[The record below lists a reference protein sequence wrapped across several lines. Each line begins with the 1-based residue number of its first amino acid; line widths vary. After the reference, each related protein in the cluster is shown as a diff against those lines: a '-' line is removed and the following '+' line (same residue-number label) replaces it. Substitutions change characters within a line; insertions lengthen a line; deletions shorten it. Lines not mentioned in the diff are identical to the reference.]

1 MTDPTTPDAHNIQ
14 RIDRDRID
22 VVVALNCT
30 SRTFATVSNLQH
42 THHTMPPKRST
53 RAAAAAAAAT
63 RSTAAISTAT
73 RTAAPDA
80 APPTAAASA
89 SKTVLAHRRTKPLAR
104 TTRPHTDGANDD
116 EDASDSANDSDA
128 LAISSRPARLF
139 RNRNREQQTRP
150 EEYVMTGG
158 LGEARGGRIARTK
171 KKKVGAG
178 KEQAQALEGLRRR
191 REEEAMKGNAA
202 VEDDAGKE
210 EVPEDDADAGGA
222 RGRRRESSLPPVPGT
237 ASRVRRASSSHWN
250 APPSAVKA
258 QGTPA
263 AGETSVLALS
273 MFKRR
278 KRQPSLLRMMQQ
290 SDVEDG
296 GDGSEEDS
304 ALTLDYSLGDFEPDH
319 ESTPLNLKK
328 GSAALGSEPRTSSSR
343 KRKLAERET
352 EEVQVPRSSPPV
364 EEQDEPSRVRATSS
378 EHLYSDASDLP
389 QVVADT
395 QPEPEEVEAEGDTAA
410 AAVVVS
416 DTRSSTSILSSV
428 IVEPEPAEA
437 PAKRPRRSV
446 RESVTY
452 GGRSTRQKAKNIEE
466 DHTADPLSSDSD
478 SDTATDTP
486 VRTRTTRKNA
496 PARKMKA
503 MSLSTATL
511 QSLLPRRREILAP
524 RTAKAAAN
532 TFEIPSSDVEDEE
545 EVAEEESADE
555 DELHSTPPPTTRRK
569 GRKTASAAPKASDS
583 TVRGKKIAGAALP
596 ENGKGKR
603 LSRTYGRNQRMSSDK
618 ENQDGNASIYVD
630 NGGEES
636 DGDEDVVETS
646 EMREAAIKSKEL
658 DAAARKFREVDEWEM
673 EFESVDMGGAS
684 ASSPWR

>member
-1 MTDPTTPDAHNIQ
+1 
-14 RIDRDRID
+14 
-22 VVVALNCT
+22 
-30 SRTFATVSNLQH
+30 
-42 THHTMPPKRST
+42 MPPKRST
-53 RAAAAAAAAT
+53 RAAAAAAAT
-63 RSTAAISTAT
+63 RSTAATSTAT
-73 RTAAPDA
+73 RTTAPDA
-80 APPTAAASA
+80 AAPPSAAASA

-116 EDASDSANDSDA
+116 EDASDSGNDSDA

-158 LGEARGGRIARTK
+158 LGEARGGRVARTK

-191 REEEAMKGNAA
+191 REEAMKGNAA
-202 VEDDAGKE
+202 VEDDAEKE
-210 EVPEDDADAGGA
+210 KAPEDAGDA

-328 GSAALGSEPRTSSSR
+328 GSTALGSEPRTSSSR

-364 EEQDEPSRVRATSS
+364 EEQGEPSRVRATSS
-378 EHLYSDASDLP
+378 EHLYSEASDLP

-395 QPEPEEVEAEGDTAA
+395 QPEPEEEEAEGDTAA
-410 AAVVVS
+410 TAVVVS

-428 IVEPEPAEA
+428 IAEPEPEPEEA

-452 GGRSTRQKAKNIEE
+452 SGRSTRQKAKNIEE

-486 VRTRTTRKNA
+486 VRTRITRKKA

-511 QSLLPRRREILAP
+511 QSLLPRRRKKLAP

-555 DELHSTPPPTTRRK
+555 DELHSTPPPTTKRK

-596 ENGKGKR
+596 EKGKGKR

>member
-1 MTDPTTPDAHNIQ
+1 
-14 RIDRDRID
+14 
-22 VVVALNCT
+22 
-30 SRTFATVSNLQH
+30 
-42 THHTMPPKRST
+42 MPPKRST
-53 RAAAAAAAAT
+53 RAAAAAAAT
-63 RSTAAISTAT
+63 RSTAATSTAT
-73 RTAAPDA
+73 RTTAPDA
-80 APPTAAASA
+80 AAPPSAAASA

-116 EDASDSANDSDA
+116 EDASDSGNDSDA

-158 LGEARGGRIARTK
+158 LGEARGGRVARTK

-191 REEEAMKGNAA
+191 REEAMKGNAA
-202 VEDDAGKE
+202 VEDDAEKE
-210 EVPEDDADAGGA
+210 KAPEDAGDA

-328 GSAALGSEPRTSSSR
+328 GSTALGSEPRTSSSR

-364 EEQDEPSRVRATSS
+364 EEQGEPSRVRATSS
-378 EHLYSDASDLP
+378 EHLYSEASDLP

-395 QPEPEEVEAEGDTAA
+395 QPEPEEEEAEGDTAA
-410 AAVVVS
+410 TAVVVS

-428 IVEPEPAEA
+428 IAEPEPEPEEA

-452 GGRSTRQKAKNIEE
+452 SGRSTRQKAKNIEE

-486 VRTRTTRKNA
+486 VRTRITRKKA

-511 QSLLPRRREILAP
+511 QSLLPRRRKKLAP

-555 DELHSTPPPTTRRK
+555 DELHSTPPPTTKRK

-596 ENGKGKR
+596 EKGKGKR

-636 DGDEDVVETS
+636 DSDEDVVETS

>member
-1 MTDPTTPDAHNIQ
+1 
-14 RIDRDRID
+14 
-22 VVVALNCT
+22 
-30 SRTFATVSNLQH
+30 
-42 THHTMPPKRST
+42 MPPKRST
-53 RAAAAAAAAT
+53 RAAAAAAAT
-63 RSTAAISTAT
+63 RSTAATSTAT
-73 RTAAPDA
+73 RTTAPDA
-80 APPTAAASA
+80 AAPPSAAASA

-116 EDASDSANDSDA
+116 EDASDSGNDSDA

-158 LGEARGGRIARTK
+158 LGEARGGRVARTK

-191 REEEAMKGNAA
+191 REEAMKGNAA
-202 VEDDAGKE
+202 VEDDAEKE
-210 EVPEDDADAGGA
+210 KVPEDAGDA

-237 ASRVRRASSSHWN
+237 ASRVRRTSSSHWN

-328 GSAALGSEPRTSSSR
+328 GSTALGSEPRTSSSR

-364 EEQDEPSRVRATSS
+364 EEQGEPSRVRATSS
-378 EHLYSDASDLP
+378 EHLYSEASDLP

-395 QPEPEEVEAEGDTAA
+395 QPEPEEEEAEGDTAA
-410 AAVVVS
+410 TAVVVS

-428 IVEPEPAEA
+428 IAEPEPEPEEA

-452 GGRSTRQKAKNIEE
+452 SGRSTRQKAKNIEE

-486 VRTRTTRKNA
+486 VRTRITRKKA

-511 QSLLPRRREILAP
+511 QSLLPRRRKKLAP

-555 DELHSTPPPTTRRK
+555 DELHSTPPPTTKRK

-596 ENGKGKR
+596 EKGKGKR